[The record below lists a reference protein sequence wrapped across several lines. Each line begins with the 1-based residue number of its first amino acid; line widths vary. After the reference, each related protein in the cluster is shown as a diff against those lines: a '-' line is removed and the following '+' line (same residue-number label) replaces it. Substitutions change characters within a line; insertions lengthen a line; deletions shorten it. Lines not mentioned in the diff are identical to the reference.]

1 MDEAR
6 DTRSAD
12 RPRASV
18 VIPTFRRTV
27 PLRALLD
34 GLVSEAGAATNVEL
48 VVSDD
53 GSGDEV
59 AQVAAEYAG
68 RFPRFKYVTGENAGP
83 GVARNRGVA
92 VASADV
98 LLFVDSDCLVEPGWV
113 DALAG
118 AIESGALLA
127 FGPTRSAVPAIEPFV
142 HSIVSEN
149 ELLSVTNV
157 AFARRT
163 FEGLG
168 GFRSDL
174 SRVAEDRDLFTRARA
189 AGIVPVWVGEAVV
202 DDPPPLQKNR
212 PPAGLCGTP
221 HHRPPGGVF
230 LSGPEVPGG
239 ETRGRRGPA
248 PPGG

>member
-1 MDEAR
+1 MTVRAM
-6 DTRSAD
+6 RS
-12 RPRASV
+12 PQ
-18 VIPTFRRTV
+18 
-27 PLRALLD
+27 L
-34 GLVSEAGAATNVEL
+34 
-48 VVSDD
+48 
-53 GSGDEV
+53 
-59 AQVAAEYAG
+59 AAEYAG

-168 GFRSDL
+168 DFGRISAAL
-174 SRVAEDRDLFTRARA
+174 PRIATSLLVPAR
-189 AGIVPVWVGEAVV
+189 
-202 DDPPPLQKNR
+202 
-212 PPAGLCGTP
+212 PASSPFG
-221 HHRPPGGVF
+221 
-230 LSGPEVPGG
+230 S
-239 ETRGRRGPA
+239 ETRS
-248 PPGG
+248 